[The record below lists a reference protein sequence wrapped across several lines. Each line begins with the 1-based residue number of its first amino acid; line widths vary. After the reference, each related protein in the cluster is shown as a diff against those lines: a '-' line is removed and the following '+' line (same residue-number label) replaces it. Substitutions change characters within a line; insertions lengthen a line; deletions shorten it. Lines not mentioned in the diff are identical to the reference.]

1 MEPAEAAGS
10 TAPSSPSTPSTPS
23 TPPAPAGERRRRSL
37 APLGAGLALA
47 AAVAF
52 VVLAVGGGAPQEPVP
67 GLPDPGALTGWGLPA
82 LRLVADALAI
92 AVVAGLIVAPLTMKR
107 PESELGGSALRALLP
122 VRWLAAAWLVVAL
135 AQVVLTYSDQFAIPV
150 GDIRWHELR
159 SFATGVDQPR
169 ALLAQAALLAVVAVA
184 ARWVLTARG
193 VLVLLGVALVAVVPP
208 ILTGHA
214 AAAGNHDTAIVAMV
228 VHVVTAVVW
237 IAGVLALWWHLA
249 AASKVRDRA
258 LRRFSALAAWCLGL
272 TAVSGVVS
280 AWVRLERP
288 SDLLSAYGAGVLVK
302 AAVIV
307 VVGLIGLILRRRV
320 VAAAAP
326 DWVVLLRLTG
336 LELLVMAVAVGAGV
350 GLSRTPPP
358 APDDLYTSLAESLL
372 GGPLPPAPT
381 LGRLLWSFTP
391 SGLGFLVVGL
401 GTAAYLAG
409 ILALRRR
416 GDRWPVGRSVA
427 WFAGLAI
434 VGYAT
439 FGGLGTYA
447 GVMFSAHMAAHMA
460 LSMIAPILLV
470 SGRPLQLALRALPG
484 SDVPGGTGPRQL
496 LAAAIDS
503 RPAHLLLHP
512 VTAALLLVG
521 SLYAVYFSG
530 LFDVLMRNH
539 LGHLAME
546 LHFLM
551 AGLVFFEVLIGD
563 RPGGGTSYVGRLMLL
578 LVTMPFHAFFS
589 ISVMGSERVIGGQ
602 YFRLLDAPYVPSLVD
617 DQHLAGAMNW
627 ALGEVPMVMV
637 IVVLVIQWWRD
648 DEREARRRDRAADRD
663 GDAELAAYNEML
675 RRAGEDRP
683 AR

>member
-1 MEPAEAAGS
+1 MSDAA
-10 TAPSSPSTPSTPS
+10 A
-23 TPPAPAGERRRRSL
+23 RRGRGL
-37 APLGAGLALA
+37 APVGAALTLA

-52 VVLAVGGGAPQEPVP
+52 VVLVAGGGAPQEPIP
-67 GLPDPGALTGWGLPA
+67 GLPDPGRLTGWGLPA
-82 LRLVADALAI
+82 LRLVADVLAVV
-92 AVVAGLIVAPLTMKR
+92 VVAGLLVAPLTMRR
-107 PESELGGSALRALLP
+107 PEAELGGTAFRALVP
-122 VRWLAAAWLVVAL
+122 VRRLAAAWCAVAL

-150 GDIRWHELR
+150 ADIRWRELHG
-159 SFATGVDQPR
+159 FATGVDQPR
-169 ALLAQAALLAVVAVA
+169 ALLAQAVLLAVLALA
-184 ARWVLTARG
+184 ARWVLTSRG
-193 VLVLLGVALVAVVPP
+193 VLVLLGLALVAVVPP

-214 AAAGNHDTAIVAMV
+214 SSAGNHDAAIVAMV

-237 IAGVLALWWHLA
+237 IAGLLALWWHLA
-249 AASKVRDRA
+249 VAAKVRDRA

-288 SDLLSAYGAGVLVK
+288 ADLLSAYGAGVLVK
-302 AAVIV
+302 TAVIV
-307 VVGLIGLILRRRV
+307 VAGLIGLTLRRRV
-320 VAAAAP
+320 VASAAP

-358 APDDLYTSLAESLL
+358 APEDLYTSLAEGLL
-372 GGPLPPAPT
+372 GGPVPPAPT

-401 GTAAYLAG
+401 GAAAYIAG
-409 ILALRRR
+409 IRALRRR
-416 GDRWPVGRSVA
+416 GDRWPVGRTIA
-427 WFAGLAI
+427 WFGGLAV

-439 FGGLGTYA
+439 FGGLGSYA

-460 LSMIAPILLV
+460 LSMVAPILLV
-470 SGRPLQLALRALPG
+470 SGRPIQLALRALPG

-496 LAAAIDS
+496 LAAALDS
-503 RPAHLLLHP
+503 RVARLVLHP
-512 VTAALLLVG
+512 VTAAVLLVG
-521 SLYAVYFSG
+521 SLYVVYFSS

-546 LHFLM
+546 LHFLL
-551 AGLVFFEVLIGD
+551 AGLVFFEVLVGD
-563 RPGGGTSYVGRLMLL
+563 RPGAGTSYVGRLMLL

-589 ISVMGSERVIGGQ
+589 ISVMSSERVIGGE
-602 YFRLLDAPYVPSLVD
+602 YFRLLDVPYVTSLSD

-648 DEREARRRDRAADRD
+648 DQREARRRDRAADRD
-663 GDAELAAYNEML
+663 GDAELTAYNEML
-675 RRAGEDRP
+675 RRASGRS
-683 AR
+683 

>member
-1 MEPAEAAGS
+1 MS
-10 TAPSSPSTPSTPS
+10 
-23 TPPAPAGERRRRSL
+23 APAVRERRSL
-37 APLGAGLALA
+37 AAPLGAAVVLA

-52 VVLAVGGGAPQEPVP
+52 VILVAGGGAPQEPIP
-67 GLPDPGALTGWGLPA
+67 GLPDPGRLTGWGLPA
-82 LRLVADALAI
+82 LRLVSDGLAI
-92 AVVAGLIVAPLTMKR
+92 AVVAGLLVAPLTMRR
-107 PESELGGSALRALLP
+107 PENELGGTALRALLP
-122 VRWLAAAWLVVAL
+122 VRWLAAGWCLVAL
-135 AQVVLTYSDQFAIPV
+135 VQVVLTYSDQFAVPV
-150 GDIRWHELR
+150 GDIRWRELR
-159 SFATGVDQPR
+159 GFATGVDQPR
-169 ALLAQAALLAVVAVA
+169 ALLAQAALLAVVAIA

-193 VLVLLGVALVAVVPP
+193 VLVLLGLALVAVVPP

-214 AAAGNHDTAIVAMV
+214 SSAGNHDTAIVAMV

-249 AASKVRDRA
+249 LATKVRDRA
-258 LRRFSALAAWCLGL
+258 LHRFSALAGWCLGL
-272 TAVSGVVS
+272 TTVSGVVS

-288 SDLLSAYGAGVLVK
+288 ADLLSAYGAGVLVK
-302 AAVIV
+302 TAVIV
-307 VVGLIGLILRRRV
+307 VVGLIGLTLRRRV
-320 VAAAAP
+320 IAGEAP

-358 APDDLYTSLAESLL
+358 APENLYTSLAEGLL

-381 LGRLLWSFTP
+381 FGRLLWSFTP

-401 GTAAYLAG
+401 GAAAYLAG
-409 ILALRRR
+409 IVALRRR
-416 GDRWPVGRSVA
+416 GDHWSLGRTIT
-427 WFAGLAI
+427 WFAGLAV

-439 FGGLGTYA
+439 FGGLGTYS

-460 LSMIAPILLV
+460 LSMVAPILLV

-496 LAAAIDS
+496 LAAALDS
-503 RPAHLLLHP
+503 RLAHLVLHP

-521 SLYAVYFSG
+521 SLYVVYFSS

-546 LHFLM
+546 LHFLA

-589 ISVMGSERVIGGQ
+589 ISVMGSERIIGAE
-602 YFRLLDAPYVPSLVD
+602 YFRLIDAPYVPSLLD

-627 ALGEVPMVMV
+627 ALGEIPMVMV

-648 DEREARRRDRAADRD
+648 DEREAKRRDRAADRD

-675 RRAGEDRP
+675 KRASKG
-683 AR
+683 